1 MWNQCETYGELLQSF
16 DEGYELCYQ
25 YDSMPHQYGKEILYQ
40 SEMHFLQAVGDNP
53 SVTITVI
60 AQQLGKTKSACS
72 QMVRKLV
79 KKELLIQER
88 NEKNNREYYLNLTKR
103 GREIYEAHKEFDE
116 KCMQRTYESLTDFT
130 EEELRNYIS
139 VQKAL
144 NQVFQKDVDENG
156 VLEVAGKKKK
166 K

>member
-1 MWNQCETYGELLQSF
+1 
-16 DEGYELCYQ
+16 
-25 YDSMPHQYGKEILYQ
+25 
-40 SEMHFLQAVGDNP
+40 
-53 SVTITVI
+53 
-60 AQQLGKTKSACS
+60 
-72 QMVRKLV
+72 MVRKLV